1 MENKVLLS
9 NIITACIYSSM
20 LILFFMNQW
29 EHLSITLKNSL
40 KLDIIQM
47 LESFVDNS
55 EAVWRWVIR
64 AYHDTYT
71 NFKHS
76 IP

>member
-1 MENKVLLS
+1 
-9 NIITACIYSSM
+9 
-20 LILFFMNQW
+20 MNHW

-76 IP
+76 ISQETAKLLDTFILILP